1 MTAIFYS
8 YKTGILSFTDIS
20 FFRINM
26 DLKDY
31 GILRFVYLILFVY
44 ICLNNQKI
52 KKMTAH
58 EFNNNLVQMK
68 SNLQRFA
75 MSLTSDRDT
84 ALDLVQDTYL
94 KAITYKDK
102 FVDYSNLKAW
112 VFTIMKNTFIN
123 NYRRNVKENTII
135 DGTQDLY
142 YLNMPH
148 DKGFVSPE
156 SNYAQAEIEKAI
168 DSLSDDF
175 RIPFRMHIDGF
186 KYHEIADKLGLKIG
200 TVKSRIF
207 FTRQK
212 LMLIL
217 KDYDS

>member
-1 MTAIFYS
+1 MTQY
-8 YKTGILSFTDIS
+8 
-20 FFRINM
+20 
-26 DLKDY
+26 
-31 GILRFVYLILFVY
+31 
-44 ICLNNQKI
+44 
-52 KKMTAH
+52 
-58 EFNNNLVQMK
+58 EFNNSLLEMK

-102 FVDYSNLKAW
+102 FVDYTNLKAW

-142 YLNMPH
+142 YINQPH
-148 DKGFVSPE
+148 DKGFISPE
-156 SNYAQAEIEKAI
+156 SSFSENEIEKAI
-168 DSLSDDF
+168 DSLSDEF
-175 RIPFRMHIDGF
+175 RIPFRMHVDGY
-186 KYHEIADKLGLKIG
+186 KYKEIAYELGLKIG

-217 KDYDS
+217 KDYVK

>member
-1 MTAIFYS
+1 MTQY
-8 YKTGILSFTDIS
+8 
-20 FFRINM
+20 
-26 DLKDY
+26 
-31 GILRFVYLILFVY
+31 
-44 ICLNNQKI
+44 
-52 KKMTAH
+52 
-58 EFNNNLVQMK
+58 EFNNSLLEMK

-102 FVDYSNLKAW
+102 FVDYTNLKAW

-142 YLNMPH
+142 YINQPH
-148 DKGFVSPE
+148 DKGFISPE
-156 SNYAQAEIEKAI
+156 SSFSENEIEKAI
-168 DSLSDDF
+168 NSLPDEF
-175 RIPFRMHIDGF
+175 RIPFRMHIDGY
-186 KYHEIADKLGLKIG
+186 KYKEIADRLELKIG

-217 KDYDS
+217 KDYVK

>member
-1 MTAIFYS
+1 MTTF
-8 YKTGILSFTDIS
+8 
-20 FFRINM
+20 
-26 DLKDY
+26 
-31 GILRFVYLILFVY
+31 
-44 ICLNNQKI
+44 
-52 KKMTAH
+52 
-58 EFNNNLVQMK
+58 EFNNSLIVMK
-68 SNLQRFA
+68 PNLQRFA

-123 NYRRNVKENTII
+123 NYRRNIKENTII

-142 YLNMPH
+142 YINKPY
-148 DKGFVSPE
+148 DKGSVSPE
-156 SNYAQAEIEKAI
+156 SNYAEGEIERAI
-168 DSLSDDF
+168 NSLDDGF
-175 RIPFRMHIDGF
+175 RIPFRMHIEGY
-186 KYHEIADKLGLKIG
+186 KYKEIADELGLKIG

-212 LMLIL
+212 LMHML
-217 KDYDS
+217 KGYNR

>member
-1 MTAIFYS
+1 
-8 YKTGILSFTDIS
+8 
-20 FFRINM
+20 
-26 DLKDY
+26 
-31 GILRFVYLILFVY
+31 
-44 ICLNNQKI
+44 
-52 KKMTAH
+52 MTAH
-58 EFNNNLVQMK
+58 EFNSSLIEMK

-75 MSLTSDRDT
+75 LSLTSDRDN

-94 KAITYKDK
+94 KAITYKEK
-102 FVDYSNLKAW
+102 FVDYTNLKAW

-148 DKGFVSPE
+148 DKGFISPE
-156 SNYAQAEIEKAI
+156 SKYAQDEIEKAI
-168 DSLSDDF
+168 DSLSNEF

>member
-1 MTAIFYS
+1 MTQY
-8 YKTGILSFTDIS
+8 
-20 FFRINM
+20 
-26 DLKDY
+26 
-31 GILRFVYLILFVY
+31 
-44 ICLNNQKI
+44 
-52 KKMTAH
+52 
-58 EFNNNLVQMK
+58 EFNNSLLEMK

-102 FVDYSNLKAW
+102 FVDYTNLKAW

-142 YLNMPH
+142 YINQPH
-148 DKGFVSPE
+148 DKGFISPE
-156 SNYAQAEIEKAI
+156 SSFSESEIEKAI
-168 DSLSDDF
+168 DSLSDEF
-175 RIPFRMHIDGF
+175 RIPFRMHIDGY
-186 KYHEIADKLGLKIG
+186 KYKEIADELGLKIG

-217 KDYDS
+217 KDYVR